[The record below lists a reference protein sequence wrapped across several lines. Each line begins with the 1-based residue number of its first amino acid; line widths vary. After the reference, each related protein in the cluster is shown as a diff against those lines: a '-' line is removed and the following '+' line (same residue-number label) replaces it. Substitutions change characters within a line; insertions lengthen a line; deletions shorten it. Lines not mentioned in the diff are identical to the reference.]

1 MRDEK
6 CKICRR
12 EGIKLFLKGQR
23 CLTAK
28 CPMVKR
34 PYPPGQ
40 KRKRRKGPPSE
51 YGKELSEKQKLKFLY
66 NLSERQFK
74 NYIHKTLKRRGK
86 TEDLA
91 DFLIQTLESRLD
103 NVVFRLGF
111 TLSRPQARQ
120 LVSHNFFLVNKKPMN
135 LPSYQM
141 KIGEV
146 ISVKSQKLKKNILK
160 NIENLIKKYKPPT
173 WLELNV
179 EKLEGKVVGKPT
191 LEQVAPPVEISAIF
205 EFYSR

>member
-1 MRDEK
+1 MKNNK

-12 EGIKLFLKGQR
+12 EGMKLFLKGQR
-23 CLTAK
+23 CLTPK

-74 NYIHKTLKRRGK
+74 NYVNKTLKRRGK

-91 DFLIQTLESRLD
+91 DFLIQILESRLD
-103 NVVFRLGF
+103 NTVFRLGF
-111 TLSRPQARQ
+111 ALSRPQARQ
-120 LVSHNFFLVNKKPMN
+120 LVSHNFFLVNEKPMN
-135 LPSYQM
+135 IPSYQV
-141 KIGEV
+141 KKGDV

-160 NIENLIKKYKPPT
+160 NIENLIKKYKTPS

-179 EKLEGKVVGKPT
+179 EKLEGKVVSKPT
-191 LEQVAPPVEISAIF
+191 LEEVAPPVEIPVIF

>member
-135 LPSYQM
+135 LPSYQV

>member
-1 MRDEK
+1 
-6 CKICRR
+6 
-12 EGIKLFLKGQR
+12 
-23 CLTAK
+23 
-28 CPMVKR
+28 MVKR